1 MKPLFYAAFVASS
14 LMSIYATADSASSS
28 HHTSTQASSHAP
40 IGVMGDHL
48 HKKGEFMFS
57 YRYMN
62 MDMQGSQD
70 GSTDI
75 SPEQIA
81 STVPNRFAGSPMQPS
96 TLRVVPLQ
104 MSMEMHMLGMMYAPN
119 NKVTLMAMT
128 NYQQRTMDHVTFMG
142 AMGTTR
148 LGNFTTRSQGIGDT
162 SLSALIKVNNHW
174 HATAGL
180 SLPTGSI
187 DETDAILTPMNT
199 RPSPRLPYPMQLGS
213 GTYDVISGLTYASGH
228 ELWGWGS
235 QWRST
240 FRTGENSENYTLG
253 DEHKLSSWLSYSFS
267 DALSLSSRI
276 QYLNRGNID
285 GIDPQIIAPVQTA
298 DPDNQGLERWD
309 FSLGAN
315 WLLPGHKHRLALEL
329 SAPIAQKLDGPQ
341 LETDYMFTLGW
352 QYAP

>member
-1 MKPLFYAAFVASS
+1 MKPLFHAVFAASFMFSTHLSADASG
-14 LMSIYATADSASSS
+14 S
-28 HHTSTQASSHAP
+28 HHSPSQASSHAP

-62 MDMQGSQD
+62 MDMQGNLD
-70 GSTDI
+70 GSQNL

-81 STVPNRFAGSPMQPS
+81 STVPNRFANNPMQPP
-96 TLRVVPLQ
+96 TLRVVPIQ
-104 MSMEMHMLGMMYAPN
+104 MNMEMHMLGMMYAPS
-119 NKVTLMAMT
+119 NKFTLMAMT
-128 NYQQRTMDHVTFMG
+128 NYQQRTMDHITFMG

-148 LGNFTTRSQGIGDT
+148 LGTFTTQSNGIGDT
-162 SLSALIKVNNHW
+162 SLSALIKINHLW

-187 DETDAILTPMNT
+187 KETDAILTPMNT

-213 GTYDVISGLTYASGH
+213 GTYDVIGGLTYASSH
-228 ELWGWGS
+228 DQWGWGS
-235 QWRST
+235 QWHST

-253 DEHKLSSWLSYSFS
+253 DEHKLSTWLSYSFS
-267 DALSLSSRI
+267 DVLSVSSRI

-285 GIDPQIIAPVQTA
+285 GIDSQIVAPVQTA
-298 DPDNQGLERWD
+298 DPNNQGIDRWD
-309 FSLGAN
+309 FNVGAN
-315 WLLPGHKHRLALEL
+315 WLLPGNKHRLALEL
-329 SAPIAQKLDGPQ
+329 SAPISQNLDGPQ
-341 LETDYMFTLGW
+341 LETDFIFTIGW